1 MKSGRSLSD
10 RPARLSLRRAA
21 AVLAFL
27 AALAMLRPPSAA
39 RAQAIPPPPPNAGE
53 EAKPQVK
60 APPPRPRLVSCP
72 RCGYGCEPS
81 WHYCLSCGWD
91 RTQLTGEA
99 EESALQTIARATLRV
114 IVGGRPNR
122 HGTAFPYGPG
132 GLLVT
137 NARLLVGAA
146 EDRVHL
152 QTWDNN
158 EMGATIVAIDLP
170 TGLALLKPE
179 ASRGPGLE
187 TAAADPAP
195 PESAWA
201 VCYPVEKEGDVVR
214 LLPVSL
220 HRGRLTATGESGTSF
235 VSFEDL
241 LRTDHS
247 IEDGCTGGPLVDAH
261 GKVAGMVLGRFD
273 NGLSYALPLQRLR
286 PVLDQ
291 MSRNEKPKWPY
302 FGMGLAAPD
311 DRRRQKF
318 HLDASLAHPIV
329 AYVQAGSPAEKA
341 GVKPGDAIAAV
352 GGKTVK
358 TVWEAGSLLLAAAPG
373 GTPVVFTLSSGG
385 ADRQVSIAPVER
397 PARVVLDPVVE
408 LEETIEA
415 NLGSPAGGK
424 GASRGLVVSD
434 LVRGGRGEKAAWHN
448 GDAITAV
455 DKKSV
460 DTPEDFSEAVRTM
473 AKEVFSGD
481 ARQDKRYA
489 SSYFFHLEIR
499 PEGKDKEVRDY
510 INQFPD
516 FLAPPV
522 Y

>member
-1 MKSGRSLSD
+1 MKSGRSSSE
-10 RPARLSLRRAA
+10 RPSRLRLWRAA
-21 AVLAFL
+21 VVLAL
-27 AALAMLRPPSAA
+27 LLALATLRPVSPA

-53 EAKPQVK
+53 QPTPQPK
-60 APPPRPRLVSCP
+60 TPPRPRLVPCP
-72 RCGYGCEPS
+72 RCGYACEPS

-91 RTQLTGEA
+91 RTQLAGEA
-99 EESALQTIARATLRV
+99 EENALQAIARATMRV

-122 HGTAFPYGPG
+122 HGTAFPYGPN

-146 EDRVHL
+146 EDRVRL

-158 EMGATIVAIDLP
+158 EMGATILGIDLP

-179 ASRGPGLE
+179 TSRGPGLE
-187 TAAADPAP
+187 TAASDPAP
-195 PESAWA
+195 PESTWA
-201 VCYPVEKEGDVVR
+201 VCYPIEKEGDIVR

-247 IEDGCTGGPLVDAH
+247 IEDGCTGGPLVDSH
-261 GKVAGMVLGRFD
+261 GRIAGMVLGRFD
-273 NGLSYALPLQRLR
+273 NGLSFALPLQRLR
-286 PVLDQ
+286 PVLDA
-291 MSRNEKPKWPY
+291 MSRGEKPKWPY
-302 FGMGLAAPD
+302 FGLGLAAPD

-341 GVKPGDAIAAV
+341 GVKAGDTVAAV
-352 GGKTVK
+352 AGKTVG
-358 TVWEAGSLLLAAAPG
+358 TVWEAGSLLLAASPG
-373 GTPVVFTLSSGG
+373 GAPVAFTLSSGG
-385 ADRQVSIAPVER
+385 ADRQVSVAPVER
-397 PARVVLDPVVE
+397 PARVVLDPVIE
-408 LEETIEA
+408 LEETLEA
-415 NLGSPAGGK
+415 NLTSSAGGK
-424 GASRGLVVSD
+424 GAAKGLVVSD

-448 GDAITAV
+448 GDVITAV
-455 DKKSV
+455 EKKSV
-460 DTPEDFSEAVRTM
+460 DTPEDFSQAIRTM